1 MGVWYITSNTII
13 MKIKITFSLIITA
26 LMLNLSSCCLLMP
39 TARTST
45 IGVSVTPS
53 NATIKHSSSGS
64 VLGTGSC
71 NLDFDCK
78 DEKGTYWE
86 ITMSAPDYKTITER
100 IYNTR
105 EDYSRHFTLRK
116 LHHTKVTLNVEP
128 SNASIYYKNSGDLAG
143 IGSCEFDFTEEDSNT
158 SYYEVVITAPYYND
172 QVVRVYKNDG
182 VKKVS
187 LTRKPI
193 KTVIVTPGDAD
204 IEINNE
210 KVAKGK
216 YDIDF
221 ERTDKVLITLS
232 RIGYETATYTLLK
245 SDPRQTVTYEM
256 DIDEAYENSEGG
268 EAAAQYANKWVPIKT
283 RKGMSEDEAWTRMI
297 SIIKAAEFEL
307 EKTDKSSSWIKTF
320 PAVISYKASEV
331 RTTLEI
337 IPDYSTGE
345 KQYKVRLYFEKRSK
359 KPNESEEAGAER
371 WTKYDRL
378 MKVYKDLIPDLINS
392 IGGM

>member
-1 MGVWYITSNTII
+1 
-13 MKIKITFSLIITA
+13 MKNKITFSLIITA
-26 LMLNLSSCCLLMP
+26 LVLSLSSCCLLMP

-53 NATIKHSSSGS
+53 NATIKSSSGR

-78 DEKGTYWE
+78 DERGTYWE

-105 EDYSRHFTLRK
+105 EDYNKHFTLRK
-116 LHHTKVTLNVEP
+116 LKHTKVTLNVEP
-128 SNASIYYKNSGDLAG
+128 SNASIYYKSGSLAG
-143 IGSCEFDFTEEDSNT
+143 IGTCELDFTEEDSNT
-158 SYYEVVITAPYYND
+158 SHYEVTITAPYYND
-172 QVVRVYKNDG
+172 QVVKVYKNDG
-182 VKKVS
+182 IKNVELS
-187 LTRKPI
+187 RKPI
-193 KTVIVTPGDAD
+193 KTIVVTPGDAD
-204 IEINNE
+204 ISINNE
-210 KVAKGK
+210 LVGKGK

-268 EAAAQYANKWVPIKT
+268 ETAAQYANKWVPIKT

>member
-193 KTVIVTPGDAD
+193 KTIVVTPGDAD
-204 IEINNE
+204 IFINNE
-210 KVAKGK
+210 QVAKGK
-216 YDIDF
+216 YDINF

-232 RIGYETATYTLLK
+232 REGYETATYTLLK

-268 EAAAQYANKWVPIKT
+268 DDAAQYANKWVPLEPSKDIPEDQVWRRLFATVTGYGEKDIAFEVERADKT
-283 RKGMSEDEAWTRMI
+283 VG
-297 SIIKAAEFEL
+297 
-307 EKTDKSSSWIKTF
+307 WIKTF
-320 PAVISYKASEV
+320 PTILQYKASDV

-337 IPDYSTGE
+337 QPDYSTGE
-345 KQYKVRLYFEKRSK
+345 KNRFKVRLYFEKRK
-359 KPNESEEAGAER
+359 KNTGEEG
-371 WTKYDRL
+371 WVKYDRL
-378 MKVYKDLIPDLINS
+378 MKAYQELIPNLKNV
-392 IGGM
+392 IGAM

>member
-26 LMLNLSSCCLLMP
+26 LILNLSSCCLLMP

-105 EDYSRHFTLRK
+105 EDYTRHFTLRK
-116 LHHTKVTLNVEP
+116 LKHTKVTLNVEP
-128 SNASIYYKNSGDLAG
+128 SNAEIFYKNNGNLAG

-172 QVVRVYKNDG
+172 QVVRVSKNDG

-193 KTVIVTPGDAD
+193 KTIVVTPGDAD
-204 IEINNE
+204 IAINNE

-216 YDIDF
+216 YDVNF

-232 RIGYETATYTLLK
+232 REGYETATYTLLK

-256 DIDEAYENSEGG
+256 DVDEAYENSEGG
-268 EAAAQYANKWVPIKT
+268 DDAAQYANKWVPLKPSKDIPEDQVWRRLFATVTGYGEKDIAFEVERADKT
-283 RKGMSEDEAWTRMI
+283 VG
-297 SIIKAAEFEL
+297 
-307 EKTDKSSSWIKTF
+307 WIKTF
-320 PAVISYKASEV
+320 PTILQYKASDV

-337 IPDYSTGE
+337 QPDYSSGE
-345 KQYKVRLYFEKRSK
+345 KNHFKVRLYFEKRK
-359 KPNESEEAGAER
+359 KNTGEEG
-371 WTKYDRL
+371 WVKYDRL
-378 MKVYKDLIPDLINS
+378 MKAYKELIPNLKNV
-392 IGGM
+392 IGAM

>member
-45 IGVSVTPS
+45 IGVSV
-53 NATIKHSSSGS
+53 KHSYSGS
-64 VLGTGSC
+64 VLKTGSC
-71 NLDFDCK
+71 NLHIDCK

-116 LHHTKVTLNVEP
+116 LQHTKVTLNVEP
-128 SNASIYYKNSGDLAG
+128 SNAEIFYKNNGNLAG

-172 QVVRVYKNDG
+172 QVVRVYKSDG

>member
-26 LMLNLSSCCLLMP
+26 LILNLSSCCLLMP

-116 LHHTKVTLNVEP
+116 LKHTKVTLNVEP
-128 SNASIYYKNSGDLAG
+128 SNAEIFYKNNGNLAG

-158 SYYEVVITAPYYND
+158 SYYEVAITAPYYND

-193 KTVIVTPGDAD
+193 KTVVVTPGDAD
-204 IEINNE
+204 IAINNE
-210 KVAKGK
+210 SVAKGK
-216 YDIDF
+216 YDINF

-232 RIGYETATYTLLK
+232 REGYETATYTLLK

-256 DIDEAYENSEGG
+256 DVDEAYENSEGG
-268 EAAAQYANKWVPIKT
+268 DDAAQYANKWVPLKPSKDIPEDQVWRRLFATVTGYGEKDIAFEVERADKT
-283 RKGMSEDEAWTRMI
+283 VG
-297 SIIKAAEFEL
+297 
-307 EKTDKSSSWIKTF
+307 WIKTF
-320 PAVISYKASEV
+320 PTILQYKASDV

-337 IPDYSTGE
+337 QPDYSSGE
-345 KQYKVRLYFEKRSK
+345 KNQFKVRLYFEKRK
-359 KPNESEEAGAER
+359 KNTGEEG
-371 WTKYDRL
+371 WVKYDRL
-378 MKVYKDLIPDLINS
+378 MKVYKELIPNLKNV
-392 IGGM
+392 IGAM

>member
-26 LMLNLSSCCLLMP
+26 LILNLSSCCLLMP

-128 SNASIYYKNSGDLAG
+128 SNASIYYKNNGNLAG

-158 SYYEVVITAPYYND
+158 SYYEVAITAPYYND

-193 KTVIVTPGDAD
+193 KTIVVTPGDAD
-204 IEINNE
+204 IAINNE
-210 KVAKGK
+210 SVAKGK
-216 YDIDF
+216 YDINF

-232 RIGYETATYTLLK
+232 REGYETATYTLLK

-268 EAAAQYANKWVPIKT
+268 EAAYEYANKWVPIKT
-283 RKGMSEDEAWTRMI
+283 RKGMSEDEAWNRMI
-297 SIIKAAEFEL
+297 SIIKEYEFEL
-307 EKTDKSSSWIKTF
+307 EKTDKPAGWIKTF

-378 MKVYKDLIPDLINS
+378 MKVYKDVIHDLI
-392 IGGM
+392 IAVGG

>member
-1 MGVWYITSNTII
+1 
-13 MKIKITFSLIITA
+13 
-26 LMLNLSSCCLLMP
+26 
-39 TARTST
+39 
-45 IGVSVTPS
+45 
-53 NATIKHSSSGS
+53 
-64 VLGTGSC
+64 
-71 NLDFDCK
+71 
-78 DEKGTYWE
+78 
-86 ITMSAPDYKTITER
+86 
-100 IYNTR
+100 
-105 EDYSRHFTLRK
+105 
-116 LHHTKVTLNVEP
+116 
-128 SNASIYYKNSGDLAG
+128 
-143 IGSCEFDFTEEDSNT
+143 
-158 SYYEVVITAPYYND
+158 
-172 QVVRVYKNDG
+172 
-182 VKKVS
+182 
-187 LTRKPI
+187 
-193 KTVIVTPGDAD
+193 
-204 IEINNE
+204 
-210 KVAKGK
+210 
-216 YDIDF
+216 
-221 ERTDKVLITLS
+221 
-232 RIGYETATYTLLK
+232 
-245 SDPRQTVTYEM
+245 M

>member
-1 MGVWYITSNTII
+1 MGVWYITSYTIL
-13 MKIKITFSLIITA
+13 MKNKITFSLIITA
-26 LMLNLSSCCLLMP
+26 LVLSLSSCCVLMP

-45 IGVSVTPS
+45 IGVTVTPS
-53 NATIKHSSSGS
+53 NATIKGSSGT

-71 NLDFDCK
+71 DLDFDCK
-78 DEKGTYWE
+78 DDKGDYYS
-86 ITMSAPDYKTITER
+86 ITISAPDYKTITER

-128 SNASIYYKNSGDLAG
+128 SNASIYYNSGSLAG
-143 IGSCEFDFTEEDSNT
+143 VGTCTFDFTEEDSNNRF
-158 SYYEVVITAPYYND
+158 YEVTITAPYYND

-193 KTVIVTPGDAD
+193 KTIVVTPGDAD
-204 IEINNE
+204 IAINNE

-216 YDIDF
+216 YDVNF

-232 RIGYETATYTLLK
+232 REGYETATYTLLK

-256 DIDEAYENSEGG
+256 DVDEAYENSEGG
-268 EAAAQYANKWVPIKT
+268 DDAAQYANKWVPLKPSKDIPEDQVWRRLFATVTGYGDKDIAFEVERADKT
-283 RKGMSEDEAWTRMI
+283 VG
-297 SIIKAAEFEL
+297 
-307 EKTDKSSSWIKTF
+307 WIKTF
-320 PAVISYKASEV
+320 PTILQYKASDV

-337 IPDYSTGE
+337 QPDYSTGE
-345 KQYKVRLYFEKRSK
+345 KDQFKVRLYFEKRQK
-359 KPNESEEAGAER
+359 NTGEEG
-371 WTKYDRL
+371 WVKYDRL
-378 MKVYKDLIPDLINS
+378 MKVYKDLIPTLKNS

>member
-1 MGVWYITSNTII
+1 MGVWYITSYTIL
-13 MKIKITFSLIITA
+13 MKNKITFSLIITA
-26 LMLNLSSCCLLMP
+26 LVLSLSSCCVLMP

-45 IGVSVTPS
+45 IGVTVTPS
-53 NATIKHSSSGS
+53 NATIKGSSGT

-71 NLDFDCK
+71 DLNFDCK
-78 DEKGTYWE
+78 DDKGDYYS
-86 ITMSAPDYKTITER
+86 ITISAPDYKTITER

-128 SNASIYYKNSGDLAG
+128 SNAEIFYKNNGNLAG

-158 SYYEVVITAPYYND
+158 SYYEVAITAPYYND

-193 KTVIVTPGDAD
+193 KTIVVTPGDAD
-204 IEINNE
+204 IFINNE
-210 KVAKGK
+210 QVAKGK
-216 YDIDF
+216 YDINF

-256 DIDEAYENSEGG
+256 DIDEAYENSEEG
-268 EAAAQYANKWVPIKT
+268 ENAAKYANKWVPIKT

-345 KQYKVRLYFEKRSK
+345 KQYKVRLSFEKRSK

>member
-1 MGVWYITSNTII
+1 
-13 MKIKITFSLIITA
+13 
-26 LMLNLSSCCLLMP
+26 
-39 TARTST
+39 
-45 IGVSVTPS
+45 
-53 NATIKHSSSGS
+53 
-64 VLGTGSC
+64 
-71 NLDFDCK
+71 
-78 DEKGTYWE
+78 
-86 ITMSAPDYKTITER
+86 MSAPDYKTITER

-105 EDYSRHFTLRK
+105 EDYNKHFTLRK
-116 LHHTKVTLNVEP
+116 LKHTKVTLNVEP
-128 SNASIYYKNSGDLAG
+128 SNASIYYKSGSLAG
-143 IGSCEFDFTEEDSNT
+143 IGTCELDFTEEDSNT
-158 SYYEVVITAPYYND
+158 SHYEVTITAPYYND
-172 QVVRVYKNDG
+172 QVVKVYKNDG
-182 VKKVS
+182 IKNVELS
-187 LTRKPI
+187 RKPI
-193 KTVIVTPGDAD
+193 KTIVVTPGDAD
-204 IEINNE
+204 ISINNE
-210 KVAKGK
+210 LVGKGK

-268 EAAAQYANKWVPIKT
+268 ETAAQYANKWVPIKT

>member
-1 MGVWYITSNTII
+1 MGVWYITSYTII

-26 LMLNLSSCCLLMP
+26 LVLSLSSCCVLMP

-193 KTVIVTPGDAD
+193 KTIVVTPGDAD
-204 IEINNE
+204 IFINNE
-210 KVAKGK
+210 QVAKGK
-216 YDIDF
+216 YDINF

-232 RIGYETATYTLLK
+232 REGYETATYTLLK

-268 EAAAQYANKWVPIKT
+268 DDAAQYANKWVPLEPSKDIPEDQVWRRLFATVTGYGEKDIAFEVERADKT
-283 RKGMSEDEAWTRMI
+283 VG
-297 SIIKAAEFEL
+297 
-307 EKTDKSSSWIKTF
+307 WIKTF
-320 PAVISYKASEV
+320 PTILQYKASDV

-337 IPDYSTGE
+337 QPDYSTGE
-345 KQYKVRLYFEKRSK
+345 KNRFKVRLYFEKRK
-359 KPNESEEAGAER
+359 KNTGEEG
-371 WTKYDRL
+371 WVKYDRL
-378 MKVYKDLIPDLINS
+378 MKAYKELIPNLKNV
-392 IGGM
+392 IGAM

>member
-1 MGVWYITSNTII
+1 MGVWYITSYTII

-26 LMLNLSSCCLLMP
+26 LVLSLSSCCVLMP

-268 EAAAQYANKWVPIKT
+268 DDAAQYANKWVPLEPSKDIPEDQVWRRLFATVTGYGEKDIAFEVERADKT
-283 RKGMSEDEAWTRMI
+283 VG
-297 SIIKAAEFEL
+297 
-307 EKTDKSSSWIKTF
+307 WIKTF
-320 PAVISYKASEV
+320 PTILQYKASDV

-337 IPDYSTGE
+337 QPDYSTGE
-345 KQYKVRLYFEKRSK
+345 KNRFKVRLYFEKRK
-359 KPNESEEAGAER
+359 KNTGEEG
-371 WTKYDRL
+371 WVKYDRL
-378 MKVYKDLIPDLINS
+378 MKAYKELIPNLKNV
-392 IGGM
+392 IGAM

>member
-1 MGVWYITSNTII
+1 MGVWYITSYTII

-26 LMLNLSSCCLLMP
+26 LVLSLSSCCVLMP

-116 LHHTKVTLNVEP
+116 LQHTKVTLNVEP
-128 SNASIYYKNSGDLAG
+128 SNAEIFYKNNGNLAG

-172 QVVRVYKNDG
+172 QVVRVYKSDG

-268 EAAAQYANKWVPIKT
+268 ETAAQYANKWVPIKT

>member
-193 KTVIVTPGDAD
+193 KTIVVTPGDAD
-204 IEINNE
+204 IFINNE
-210 KVAKGK
+210 QVAKGK
-216 YDIDF
+216 YDINF

-232 RIGYETATYTLLK
+232 REGYETATYTLLK

-268 EAAAQYANKWVPIKT
+268 DDAAQYANKWVPLEPSKDIPEDQVWRRLFATVTGYGEKDIAFEVERADKT
-283 RKGMSEDEAWTRMI
+283 VG
-297 SIIKAAEFEL
+297 
-307 EKTDKSSSWIKTF
+307 WIKTF
-320 PAVISYKASEV
+320 PTILQYKASDV

-337 IPDYSTGE
+337 QPDYSTGE
-345 KQYKVRLYFEKRSK
+345 KNRFKVRLYFEKRK
-359 KPNESEEAGAER
+359 KNTGEEG
-371 WTKYDRL
+371 WVKYDRL
-378 MKVYKDLIPDLINS
+378 MKAYKELIPNLKNV
-392 IGGM
+392 IGAM

>member
-158 SYYEVVITAPYYND
+158 SYYEVAITAPYYND

-193 KTVIVTPGDAD
+193 KTIVVTPGDAD
-204 IEINNE
+204 IAINNDP
-210 KVAKGK
+210 VAKGK
-216 YDIDF
+216 YDINF

-232 RIGYETATYTLLK
+232 REGYETATYTLLK

-268 EAAAQYANKWVPIKT
+268 EDAAQYANKWVPLEPSKDIPEDQVWRRLFATVTGYGEKDIAFEVERADKT
-283 RKGMSEDEAWTRMI
+283 VG
-297 SIIKAAEFEL
+297 
-307 EKTDKSSSWIKTF
+307 WIKTF
-320 PAVISYKASEV
+320 PTILQYKASDV

-337 IPDYSTGE
+337 QPDYSTGE
-345 KQYKVRLYFEKRSK
+345 KNRFKVRLYFEKRK
-359 KPNESEEAGAER
+359 KNTGEEG
-371 WTKYDRL
+371 WVKYDRL
-378 MKVYKDLIPDLINS
+378 MKAYKELIPNLKNV
-392 IGGM
+392 IGAM